1 MLLCLK
7 WDTIGGMQQRSAVS
21 LGESGIRTF
30 ERIADRWKL
39 SRSERETMLGIPR
52 STFARLRANP
62 ERANLDRST
71 LERLSLVFGIYK
83 ALHVLFGDDE
93 RADTWIDRPSA
104 AFGDRPAR
112 ERMTSGLITDLAKVR
127 QYLDVA
133 RG

>member
-1 MLLCLK
+1 
-7 WDTIGGMQQRSAVS
+7 MQQQSSVA
-21 LGESGIRTF
+21 LGESGIRAF

-39 SRSERETMLGIPR
+39 TRAEREAILGMPR
-52 STFARLRANP
+52 STYARLRAKP

-83 ALHVLFGDDE
+83 ALHVLFSDDE

-112 ERMTSGLITDLAKVR
+112 ERITSGLITDLAKVR
-127 QYLDVA
+127 HYLDVS

>member
-1 MLLCLK
+1 
-7 WDTIGGMQQRSAVS
+7 MQQRSAVS